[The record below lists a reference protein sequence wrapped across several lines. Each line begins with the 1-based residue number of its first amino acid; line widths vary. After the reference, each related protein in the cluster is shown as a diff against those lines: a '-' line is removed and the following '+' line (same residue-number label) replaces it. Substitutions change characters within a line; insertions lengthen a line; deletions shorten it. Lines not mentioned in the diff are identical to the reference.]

1 MARGGETLE
10 PMCERAARAA
20 CRSRFAASAMR
31 STSRE
36 CACLLCGA
44 RRSAWRGPC
53 AMPPR
58 SVVAHR
64 ASSAPPTL
72 RRLVLPLRD
81 GPLHAHAGN
90 SRASVAHE
98 AAGGCHAGRFAL

>member
-10 PMCERAARAA
+10 PMCERAARGAG
-20 CRSRFAASAMR
+20 RSRFAASAMD
-31 STSRE
+31 STRRK
-36 CACLLCGA
+36 CACLRCGA
-44 RRSAWRGPC
+44 RRSASRGPC

-58 SVVAHR
+58 SVVARR

-81 GPLHAHAGN
+81 GPLHAHAGKF
-90 SRASVAHE
+90 RASVAH
-98 AAGGCHAGRFAL
+98 AAVGGCHAGRFAL